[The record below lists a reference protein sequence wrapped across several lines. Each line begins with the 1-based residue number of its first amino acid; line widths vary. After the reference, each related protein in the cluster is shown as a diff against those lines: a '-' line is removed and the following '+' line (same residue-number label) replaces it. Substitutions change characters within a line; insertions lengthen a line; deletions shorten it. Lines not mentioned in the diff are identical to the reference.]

1 MGNEI
6 DDFFFTYKS
15 KKPKRDRIVWM
26 YDFKKN
32 SFFCGWNQLMSQIA
46 LIVVERSIIP
56 LNVCYT
62 YISTDSTISIV
73 LCYRNYRFRVG

>member
-1 MGNEI
+1 MKWMI
-6 DDFFFTYKS
+6 FFSYKS

-26 YDFKKN
+26 YDFLKN

-73 LCYRNYRFRVG
+73 LCYRNYRFRVA